1 MKWVLITLFWVIN
14 HLFPV
19 TFAQSCTVIG
29 QTCLEGPSQK
39 RINGYIVTRDC
50 WQWQEEKVCSTGQ
63 SLDHCTTLASNP
75 ACTLESESCLS
86 LNASGVCSHSERTF
100 ACEKAVSNLPADNTP
115 SPFVSL
121 INKPLVRPA

>member
-1 MKWVLITLFWVIN
+1 MKWVLITLFWVTS

-29 QTCLEGPSQK
+29 QTYLEGSTQK

-63 SLDHCTTLASNP
+63 SLDHCTTLATTP
-75 ACTLESESCLS
+75 GYTLESESCLS
-86 LNASGVCSHSERTF
+86 LNALDQCSHSERTF
-100 ACEKAVSNLPADNTP
+100 TFTKTVPNLLTDNTT

-121 INKPLVRPA
+121 INKPLV